1 MARILL
7 LHGLGGTA
15 ATMQPLIDGLHA
27 RGHVTYAPT
36 LPGHGTSAEE
46 LGTVGWGDWL
56 HAARA
61 WPADVIVGQSMGASL
76 ALALAAEDGCRAVV
90 AINPPAPDPDAV
102 DGLEW
107 RQSRGHDWLD
117 GPALAEGEVGFTR
130 LPITALL
137 EMTRGVLAADL
148 NSVTCPVLL
157 VTSALDDVVDPV
169 GADLIAA
176 DLGGPVARI
185 TLHHSGHVATL
196 GPDVEALLASV
207 AGFIDARLTAL
218 NHAPGG
224 DDGELADEL

>member
-1 MARILL
+1 LARILL

-15 ATMQPLIDGLHA
+15 ATMQPLVDGLIA
-27 RGHVTYAPT
+27 RGHVTHAPT
-36 LPGHGTSAEE
+36 LPGHGTTAEE
-46 LGTVGWGDWL
+46 LRTVGWADWL
-56 HAARA
+56 RAARA
-61 WPADVIVGQSMGASL
+61 WPAAVVVGQSMGASL
-76 ALALAAEDGCRAVV
+76 ALDLAAQGDCLAVI

-117 GPALAEGEVGFTR
+117 GPPLGEGEVGYTR

-137 EMTRGVLAADL
+137 EMTQGVFATDL

-157 VTSALDDVVDPV
+157 VTSALDDVVDPA

-176 DLGGPVARI
+176 ALGGSVDRI

-196 GPDVEALLASV
+196 GPDVEDLLEAIT
-207 AGFIDARLTAL
+207 GFIAERLVDSH
-218 NHAPGG
+218 HAPAGN
-224 DDGELADEL
+224 DSEIAGEV